1 MINDSSVPSTWGRHI
16 GGVAL
21 LITSALNGGEWS
33 TSHPSCFLTGKDSS
47 AHWKG
52 GWVGPRA
59 CLDNIKKRK
68 ILTLPEVEPWIIQ
81 PVALS
86 LNWLLYLSFTKQ
98 QLLDKTGA
106 LYYACLLSRP
116 VVRFIRPIWD
126 LGSGA
131 RELHVVFSQ
140 SSRCNLSHFERAWEL
155 EDVTQVFRTL

>member
-1 MINDSSVPSTWGRHI
+1 MRKAHRRSRGM
-16 GGVAL
+16 AL
-21 LITSALNGGEWS
+21 LITSALDGGEWS
-33 TSHPSCFLTGKDSS
+33 VSHPSCFLTGKNPS
-47 AHWKG
+47 ANWKG

-59 CLDNIKKRK
+59 CLDNIEKRK
-68 ILTLPEVEPWIIQ
+68 ILTLSEVEPRIIQ

-86 LNWLLYLSFTKQ
+86 LNWLLNLSSTKQ
-98 QLLDKTGA
+98 QLLDKTGT

-131 RELHVVFSQ
+131 KELHVVFSQ
-140 SSRCNLSHFERAWEL
+140 SSRCKFSHFERAREL